1 MELSFTLSDKAKFKT
16 GKFVI
21 ENLKIADTLGNSDSQ
36 WDDEISYD
44 SIDLYLDGNKYDGT
58 ITTWAGA
65 NLGAADIFEQCLNA
79 YIRND
84 TENYES
90 FSNDWNIFNKTE
102 SLKEYQDD
110 LLVKMPIFELG
121 QFSVY
126 ELDLATPK
134 NRYYSCADRCLLIS
148 TEGSVRTDIENFYL
162 EAMYSDICAILKDEL
177 RCLYKSENIDSM
189 IREYG
194 GKEGFLKEFDTNN

>member
-1 MELSFTLSDKAKFKT
+1 MELSFKLADKAKFKT

-21 ENLKIADTLGNSDSQ
+21 ENLKIADIIGNSNYQLDN
-36 WDDEISYD
+36 EISYD
-44 SIDLYLDGNKYDGT
+44 NIELYLDGNKYDGT
-58 ITTWAGA
+58 IYTWAGTNLSA
-65 NLGAADIFEQCLNA
+65 NDIFEQCLNA

-90 FSNDWNIFNKTE
+90 FSNDWNIFNKTK

-110 LLVKMPIFELG
+110 LLIKMPIFELG

-134 NRYYSCADRCLLIS
+134 NRYYSCADRCLLMS
-148 TEGSVRTDIENFYL
+148 AEGSVRTDIENFYL
-162 EAMYSDICAILKDEL
+162 DAMYSDICAILKDEL
-177 RCLYKSENIDSM
+177 RCLYKSENIDRM
-189 IREYG
+189 IKEYG
-194 GKEGFLKEFDTNN
+194 GKEGFLEEFDTNN

>member
-1 MELSFTLSDKAKFKT
+1 MELSFKLADKAKFKT

-21 ENLKIADTLGNSDSQ
+21 ENLKIADIVGNSDSQ
-36 WDDEISYD
+36 LDDEISYD
-44 SIDLYLDGNKYDGT
+44 NIELYLDGNKYDGT
-58 ITTWAGA
+58 ISTWAGA

-84 TENYES
+84 TEDYEL

-102 SLKEYQDD
+102 SLKEYQDG
-110 LLVKMPIFELG
+110 LLVKMPIFELC

-134 NRYYSCADRCLLIS
+134 NRYYSCADHCLLIS
-148 TEGSVRTDIENFYL
+148 AEGSVLTDLENFYS
-162 EAMYSDICAILKDEL
+162 EAMYSDICAILKNEL
-177 RCLYKSENIDSM
+177 KCLYKSENIDRM
-189 IREYG
+189 IMEYG
-194 GKEGFLKEFDTNN
+194 GKEGFLEEFDTNN